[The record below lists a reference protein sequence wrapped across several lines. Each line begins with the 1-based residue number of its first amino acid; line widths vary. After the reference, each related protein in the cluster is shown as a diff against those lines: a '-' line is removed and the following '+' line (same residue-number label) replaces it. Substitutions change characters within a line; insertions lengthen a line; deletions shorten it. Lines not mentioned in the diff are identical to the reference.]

1 MNPDQSPRPTRNR
14 PLLASR
20 TGLLAS
26 AAAIAILAFT
36 AGAMTFPQSPPA
48 PVAQMAMTAAPAGAS
63 LTPASTVALPGQP
76 GGFADLVARIKPAVV
91 SVSVRIPGPA
101 PVADSGGL
109 PNPFAPFGA
118 PQGQGG
124 GEVLGEGSGFF
135 ISADG
140 YAVTNNHVV
149 DHASEVAV
157 TTDDGKVYEARV
169 IGTDPGTDLAVIKVD
184 GGGDF
189 THVAFADQAPRVGDW
204 VVAVGNPFGLGNTVT
219 AGIVS
224 ALGRDVGGNTY
235 DRFMQIDAPI
245 NRGNSGGPTF
255 DLNGNVVGINSMI
268 FSPSGGSVGIGFDIP
283 AETARPIATA
293 LIESG
298 HISRGWLGVSIQDVT
313 PDIAASLGL
322 GQAQGALIAGIE
334 NSGPAA
340 SGKIKVGD
348 VITAVNGA
356 AIADGRALAQN
367 IGAMAPGS
375 SVELAVLR
383 KSQERTVTLTLGEMP
398 DLTARPPA

>member
-1 MNPDQSPRPTRNR
+1 M
-14 PLLASR
+14 
-20 TGLLAS
+20 
-26 AAAIAILAFT
+26 
-36 AGAMTFPQSPPA
+36 
-48 PVAQMAMTAAPAGAS
+48 
-63 LTPASTVALPGQP
+63 
-76 GGFADLVARIKPAVV
+76 
-91 SVSVRIPGPA
+91 
-101 PVADSGGL
+101 
-109 PNPFAPFGA
+109 
-118 PQGQGG
+118 
-124 GEVLGEGSGFF
+124 
-135 ISADG
+135 
-140 YAVTNNHVV
+140 
-149 DHASEVAV
+149 
-157 TTDDGKVYEARV
+157 
-169 IGTDPGTDLAVIKVD
+169 
-184 GGGDF
+184 
-189 THVAFADQAPRVGDW
+189 
-204 VVAVGNPFGLGNTVT
+204 T

-293 LIESG
+293 LIQSG

-356 AIADGRALAQN
+356 AIADGRALAQD

-375 SVELAVLR
+375 SVKLAVLR